1 MHEGRPLSSHVPG
14 LTEQELEVARSAE
27 FDLGAGYPHLPAP
40 EFIRQSY
47 RDDRLEDLSLM
58 MAPGWTTEKQARLDQ
73 DLAEA
78 VEHLLGCTFRE
89 AGAELRVTFSGS
101 VAVDRAIMA
110 CLERARSCGAQRLEV
125 VTTSPSIDIMRD
137 FLSERAD
144 IDTHFVDCLNG
155 DDFPRLDLDGVLD
168 ALQRPLPANC
178 RRAALLTSPEN
189 PTGESWSRAQLEEIA
204 AACRRGGHTLIVDH
218 CFLLAGVQEDL
229 VDAVWQVADP
239 GDDWLAIWDT
249 GKTFGLNGDKLGFLV
264 ASESL
269 LPYVDDV
276 LRVLQFDVSRRQK
289 LFFSELLRFSSF
301 YDYVPGL
308 GSICRA
314 NLRTLVTALEATPC
328 RVLEPKAGSLA
339 LVELPE
345 GQIDTETC
353 SYLLRQG
360 VGVVGGSSFFH
371 GDVKRSDLVRVALAR
386 DPAHFARA
394 VDLLRLT
401 LNDTSHRAT
410 VGLG

>member
-1 MHEGRPLSSHVPG
+1 MTSTVPG

-27 FDLGAGYPHLPAP
+27 FDLGAGYPYLPAP

-78 VEHLLGCTFRE
+78 VGQLLGCTFRE
-89 AGAELRVTFSGS
+89 VNAELRVTFSGS

-110 CLERARSCGAQRLEV
+110 CLERARSGGADRLEV

-137 FLSERAD
+137 FLDERAD
-144 IDTHFVDCLNG
+144 IDTRFVDCREG
-155 DDFPRLDLDGVLD
+155 DDFPSLSLDGILE
-168 ALQRPLPANC
+168 ALQQPVPANC

-189 PTGESWSRAQLEEIA
+189 PTGEAWTRAELEAIA
-204 AACRRGGHTLIVDH
+204 DACRQGGHTLIVDH
-218 CFLLAGVQEDL
+218 CFLLAGVQEGL
-229 VDAVWQVADP
+229 VDAVWQVVKP

-269 LPYVDDV
+269 LAYVDDV

-301 YDYVPGL
+301 YDYVPSL
-308 GSICRA
+308 GSICRT
-314 NLRTLVTALEATPC
+314 NLRTLVSAFEASPC

-339 LVELPE
+339 LLELPD
-345 GQIDTETC
+345 GQLDTEIC
-353 SYLLRQG
+353 AYLLRQG

-371 GDVKRSDLVRVALAR
+371 GRAKRSDLVRIALAR
-386 DPAHFARA
+386 DPEHFARA
-394 VDLLRLT
+394 IELLDLT
-401 LNDTSHRAT
+401 LNNASLRAT
-410 VGLG
+410 AGLS